1 MNNALPDKLIDAY
14 RVNPMLG
21 ALLIL
26 NLATLGGFG
35 WYLWDKETKTAKY
48 VLMMQ
53 ADMKELRLKAMDIA
67 AQCSSRPL
75 RH

>member
-1 MNNALPDKLIDAY
+1 MNSLPDKVIDAY

-26 NLATLGGFG
+26 NLTTLGGFG

-48 VLMMQ
+48 VMTLQ
-53 ADMKELRLKAMDIA
+53 GDLRD
-67 AQCSSRPL
+67 L
-75 RH
+75 RKTAIDTAIECGRGHRR